1 VHVKSLK
8 VSKGRTK
15 GVISTSEI
23 LGETVVSG
31 LGSIGLTSLGF
42 IPLLD

>member
-8 VSKGRTK
+8 VSKGETK

-23 LGETVVSG
+23 LGKIVVSG
-31 LGSIGLTSLGF
+31 LGSLELTSIGF
-42 IPLLD
+42 ISFT